1 MSGGL
6 TLLLIAIFVKGY
18 SGTHNESNPFEWHV
32 DFPAGYH
39 LPLKVKMA
47 EFSGEEWNELYGVEI
62 LADFGVQALDWEFC
76 IDDLEI
82 MFFQKVPDRGLRF
95 VSNHEQNVLKGE

>member
-1 MSGGL
+1 MLS
-6 TLLLIAIFVKGY
+6 IAIFVKGY
-18 SGTHNESNPFEWHV
+18 RGTGNESNPLEWHV
-32 DFPAGYH
+32 YFPAGYH
-39 LPLKVKMA
+39 LPFMVKIA

-62 LADFGVQALDWEFC
+62 LADFGKQALDWEFC

-82 MFFQKVPDRGLRF
+82 MFFKKVKDRDVRF

>member
-1 MSGGL
+1 M
-6 TLLLIAIFVKGY
+6 KGY
-18 SGTHNESNPFEWHV
+18 SATRNESSPLEWHV

-39 LPLKVKMA
+39 LPFKVKIA
-47 EFSGEEWNELYGVEI
+47 EFSGEDWNELYGVEI
-62 LADFGVQALDWEFC
+62 LADFGEQALDWEFC

-82 MFFQKVPDRGLRF
+82 MFFQRVQDRGVRV